1 MASIV
6 LGAVGSA
13 LGAGFGG
20 TILGLSGAAIG
31 GMIGSSIGS
40 VIDSALVASLSP
52 GQRIEGTRLDS
63 LRITSAT
70 EGAVIPRLFGRMRL
84 GGNIIWATDFSEAV
98 NTTSS
103 GGKGGGPKVTTTEY
117 IYSASFA
124 VGLTE
129 GPITGIGRIWADG
142 KPMDM
147 TGVTWR
153 WYPGSETQGADPFIA
168 ARMGASSTPAYRGLA
183 YVVFED
189 LALTAF
195 GNRIPQLSFEIFAP
209 LADPDTAEGLVR
221 AVTMIPAT
229 VFLTTSV
236 A

>member
-1 MASIV
+1 M
-6 LGAVGSA
+6 
-13 LGAGFGG
+13 
-20 TILGLSGAAIG
+20 
-31 GMIGSSIGS
+31 
-40 VIDSALVASLSP
+40 
-52 GQRIEGTRLDS
+52 E
-63 LRITSAT
+63 
-70 EGAVIPRLFGRMRL
+70 
-84 GGNIIWATDFSEAV
+84 
-98 NTTSS
+98 
-103 GGKGGGPKVTTTEY
+103 
-117 IYSASFA
+117 
-124 VGLTE
+124 
-129 GPITGIGRIWADG
+129 
-142 KPMDM
+142 M

-153 WYPGSETQGADPFIA
+153 WYPGSETQGADPFIS

-221 AVTMIPAT
+221 AVTMIPASGEFAYATSVVKKTDAGSSSAVNVNAISGVSAMALTFSAELDPAT